1 MKFCSNCATE
11 VSLRIP
17 EGDNR
22 PRYVCDRCGSIHYQN
37 PKIVTGCIP
46 EWEDRIL
53 LCKRAIEPRYGTWTL
68 PAGFLENHESVHD
81 GAIRETIE
89 EANAKISIIGLYALF
104 NIPHISQVYLLFRAR
119 LLDLEFSPGSESLET
134 RLFREDEIPWDRL
147 SFSVIRETL
156 TRYYRQRNRGNFT
169 LQMGDITPDMKKNLA
184 TPPQELS

>member
-17 EGDNR
+17 EGDTL
-22 PRYVCDRCGSIHYQN
+22 PRYICDQCGTIHYQN
-37 PKIVTGCIP
+37 PKIVAGCIP

-68 PAGFLENHESVHD
+68 PAGFLENHESVQQ
-81 GAIRETIE
+81 GAVRETAE
-89 EANAKISIIGLYALF
+89 EANARVQIIGLYALF

-134 RLFREDEIPWDRL
+134 RLFSQEEIPWDTL
-147 SFSVIRETL
+147 SFSVVRETL
-156 TRYYRQRNRGNFT
+156 ARYYRERTHGDFT
-169 LQMGDITPDMKKNLA
+169 LQTGDITPDMKKFLG
-184 TPPQELS
+184 TPP